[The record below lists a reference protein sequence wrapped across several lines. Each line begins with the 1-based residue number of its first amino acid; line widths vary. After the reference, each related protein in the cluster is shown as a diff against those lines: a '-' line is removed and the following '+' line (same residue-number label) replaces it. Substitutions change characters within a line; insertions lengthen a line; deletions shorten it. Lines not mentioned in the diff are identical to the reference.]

1 MPLIE
6 TTGSGSAKA
15 LGLNSASGPVNYI
28 EDVFSTYLYTGNG
41 SSQTITNGIDLSTKG
56 GLVWLKS
63 RSDATENLLYDTA
76 RGTYNY
82 LISSTTGAQSNGS
95 PTGVSSFNTTGFGVA
110 GTTIGGGTNANG
122 STYASWTFR
131 KQAKFFDI
139 VTYTGNGSNRTIAHN
154 LGSVPG
160 CIIVKRTD
168 TTGAWAVY
176 HRSLANTEYMVLNTT
191 AAKASGATYWNSTT
205 PTSTVFS
212 LGTATDVNANG
223 GTYVAYL
230 FAHDAGGFGTSGTDN
245 VISCGGVTLDSGGGN
260 TTVNLGYE
268 PQWILARP
276 SNQLSSW
283 TMFDNMRGWAVGG
296 SQQRLRANL
305 SNTEDTQTNWI
316 NITSTGFVISS
327 SFSNPSDDVIY
338 IAIRRGPMKT
348 PTSGTSVFTASAYTP
363 SVNTVRSTNFP
374 VDLTFSKA
382 RTDAAEPF
390 WWLDRLR
397 GYPTA
402 TGLTT
407 VKRLESDSTA
417 AETTGTSLYP
427 QLANVWNAQYTDGQY
442 LSGSSSIFYLFGR
455 APSFMDVVCY
465 TGTGVARTIN
475 HNLGVAPEMM
485 IIKDRTPGG
494 NEWAV
499 YAAPLGN
506 QAWLALN
513 RDYAATTSNPIWN
526 NTTPTSSVFSVG
538 VAGDVNGS
546 GYTLVA
552 YLFASCPG
560 VSKVGSYSGTGAT
573 QTISCGFAARFVMIK
588 RTDSTGSWWVWDT
601 ARGMVSGTDPRLAL
615 NSIAAETNAN
625 WVYTDASGFQIVTTD
640 ATVNASGGSYIYLA
654 IA

>member
-15 LGLNSASGPVNYI
+15 LGLNSASSAVNYI
-28 EDVFSTYLYTGNG
+28 EDVFSTYLYTSTG
-41 SSQTITNGIDLSTKG
+41 SNQNIVNGIDLSGKG
-56 GLVWLKS
+56 GLVWEKVRNSAGVHFL
-63 RSDATENLLYDTA
+63 EDTA
-76 RGTYNY
+76 RGTAGGYINTA
-82 LISSTTGAQSNGS
+82 STAQQSGGPAFIQSFNSNGFTINVGAS
-95 PTGVSSFNTTGFGVA
+95 ALNTVA
-110 GTTIGGGTNANG
+110 
-122 STYASWTFR
+122 WTFR

-139 VTYTGNGSNRTIAHN
+139 VTYTGDGTNARAISHN

-160 CIIVKRTD
+160 CIIVKSLNAVND
-168 TTGAWAVY
+168 WFVY
-176 HRSLANTEYMVLNTT
+176 HRSL
-191 AAKASGATYWNSTT
+191 GATKAVLLNSTGAAAT
-205 PTSTVFS
+205 FPDYWSDTSPTATQFT
-212 LGTATDVNANG
+212 LGTSSG
-223 GTYVAYL
+223 GVTNVSGQTYVAYL
-230 FAHDAGGFGTSGTDN
+230 FAHNAGGFGLTGADN
-245 VISCGGVTLDSGGGN
+245 VISCGSATCSGGIA
-260 TTVNLGYE
+260 TINLGYE
-268 PQWILARP
+268 PQWILAKQTNTTGDWR
-276 SNQLSSW
+276 
-283 TMFDNMRGWAVGG
+283 MIDNMRGWTNNSSGNQTGLQANTTAAEANYGWGDTLSPTGCNLYGG
-296 SQQRLRANL
+296 AS
-305 SNTEDTQTNWI
+305 DT
-316 NITSTGFVISS
+316 F
-327 SFSNPSDDVIY
+327 IY